1 MDKERAKRFGRWLRT
16 KRQQAG
22 LSKMQLAKRSGMS
35 DTSIL
40 RIEEGIFLAPAPD
53 KLARIADVLGL
64 ELADVYAM
72 ADYAVP
78 DDLPS
83 FQPYLRTKY
92 RGLPQKAVADLNKA
106 FTDIAKRHGY
116 DARGPSP
123 GEDEQP

>member
-78 DDLPS
+78 ENLPS

-92 RGLPQKAVADLNKA
+92 RGMPQKAIEDLDKA
-106 FTDIAKRHGY
+106 FGEIAKKHGY
-116 DARGPSP
+116 DPRGPAE
-123 GEDEQP
+123 GEDERP

>member
-1 MDKERAKRFGRWLRT
+1 MDKEHAKRFGRWLRA
-16 KRQQAG
+16 KRQAAG
-22 LSKMQLAKRSGMS
+22 ISTVQLAKRADMS
-35 DTSIL
+35 DTTIV
-40 RIEEGIFLAPAPD
+40 RIEHGAYSAPAPN
-53 KLARIADVLGL
+53 KLARIADVLAL

-92 RGLPQKAVADLNKA
+92 RGLPQKAIADLNKA

>member
-1 MDKERAKRFGRWLRT
+1 MASSALAARSRRGATERA
-16 KRQQAG
+16 QQSAG
-22 LSKMQLAKRSGMS
+22 EPGLK
-35 DTSIL
+35 
-40 RIEEGIFLAPAPD
+40 
-53 KLARIADVLGL
+53 L

-92 RGLPQKAVADLNKA
+92 RDLPQRAIADLNKA

>member
-1 MDKERAKRFGRWLRT
+1 MDKEHAKRFGRWLRA
-16 KRQQAG
+16 KRQEAG
-22 LSKMQLAKRSGMS
+22 LSTIQLGKRAGMS
-35 DTSIL
+35 DTTIVRFEQGAFS
-40 RIEEGIFLAPAPD
+40 APAPD
-53 KLARIADVLGL
+53 KLARIADVLKL
-64 ELADVYAM
+64 ELADLYAM

-92 RGLPQKAVADLNKA
+92 RDLPQRAIADLNRA

-116 DARGPSP
+116 DPRGPSP